1 MSERVSKGG
10 SEGEEG
16 SEVESEGGSEEE
28 CTKTKI

>member
-16 SEVESEGGSEEE
+16 SEVESEGGCEEE
-28 CTKTKI
+28 RER